1 MTTQDKLLKAIR
13 MAEHGRLEEEKSPF
27 DGSKSLSGKTLP
39 PTFFKPSSETP
50 QSEAIGKQGDMADSR
65 DGVHLG
71 V

>member
-13 MAEHGRLEEEKSPF
+13 MAEHGKLEEEKSPF
-27 DGSKSLSGKTLP
+27 DGSKSLLGKTLP
-39 PTFFKPSSETP
+39 PIFPKPSNETP
-50 QSEAIGKQGDMADSR
+50 KSEVIEKQGDVADSR